1 MGNQCTDLASA
12 TNALIDGLRR
22 PILRHA
28 WTLMAPKQS
37 STAERIAGLLQRQPQ
52 RINGL
57 CAGEARRTHS
67 FASLLQENAS
77 LSKTAY
83 ETLSSFDSGS
93 RSSTDIR
100 SRSGTGYKKK
110 ENLPRAL
117 NRSHSPARNKI
128 LTYPSVQQCFIKE
141 REALISD
148 LSQMQKQIQFKNSE
162 KTKIL
167 LASEQKTAKLT
178 EKLTEARGVCRKVLM
193 DADEQKRRRKEC
205 EELMKVA
212 LEELDEAKKK
222 ITSSQQSTAVSS
234 ENTGVAVA
242 TDVESSKDVSMQIL
256 QQQEFDLKAEW
267 ATERKDYEARISK
280 LDDEL
285 WTQQQ
290 ECDILA
296 KTHQTEI
303 QSKSEMIEKLL
314 LETQRDT
321 TNEETLKKLEEAV
334 HNLQHSD
341 GAESAPAS
349 NIAADRAACRTDELK
364 ADELLESTYK
374 LHAAELQ
381 DRLFELDEELCQQEE
396 SANTMQM
403 AYECTIS
410 NLTQSL
416 AAKEEELRLAVAH
429 KQHSSVT
436 EQVSGPVNTEAV
448 PVQNAHGVEKPVVE
462 LHAAEHAAEQAQSR
476 SDQRLS
482 ELQEQLAEK
491 ERQLHEQQESAETMQ
506 AEHQSTVSNLNE
518 ALGAIKEA
526 RLQEME
532 ELAQRGDTQRLSQ
545 HEQTLSA
552 QQSTTE
558 LGEAVVEKEAAL
570 LQLSADKE
578 ELVVE
583 LRAAEHA
590 AEQAQSRS
598 DQRLS
603 ELQEQLAEQ
612 ERQLHEQQESAETMQ
627 AEHHSCVIEMQ
638 AAHQNAVRELA
649 QSLESKHHALEV
661 LKVGTGNFVE
671 SHSANA
677 NTSLKSGERV
687 VGNSSEGASFC
698 AELGGSPFDS
708 REFE

>member
-1 MGNQCTDLASA
+1 MFASVDLHRLSTSMGNQCTDLASA

-117 NRSHSPARNKI
+117 NRSHSPARNKT

-222 ITSSQQSTAVSS
+222 ITSQQSTAVSS

-242 TDVESSKDVSMQIL
+242 TDAESSKDVSMQIL

-290 ECDILA
+290 ECDMLA

-303 QSKSEMIEKLL
+303 QSKNEMIEKLL

-381 DRLFELDEELCQQEE
+381 DRLFELDEELPTRRIC
-396 SANTMQM
+396 
-403 AYECTIS
+403 
-410 NLTQSL
+410 
-416 AAKEEELRLAVAH
+416 
-429 KQHSSVT
+429 
-436 EQVSGPVNTEAV
+436 
-448 PVQNAHGVEKPVVE
+448 
-462 LHAAEHAAEQAQSR
+462 
-476 SDQRLS
+476 
-482 ELQEQLAEK
+482 
-491 ERQLHEQQESAETMQ
+491 
-506 AEHQSTVSNLNE
+506 
-518 ALGAIKEA
+518 
-526 RLQEME
+526 
-532 ELAQRGDTQRLSQ
+532 
-545 HEQTLSA
+545 
-552 QQSTTE
+552 
-558 LGEAVVEKEAAL
+558 
-570 LQLSADKE
+570 
-578 ELVVE
+578 
-583 LRAAEHA
+583 
-590 AEQAQSRS
+590 
-598 DQRLS
+598 
-603 ELQEQLAEQ
+603 
-612 ERQLHEQQESAETMQ
+612 
-627 AEHHSCVIEMQ
+627 
-638 AAHQNAVRELA
+638 
-649 QSLESKHHALEV
+649 KH
-661 LKVGTGNFVE
+661 
-671 SHSANA
+671 NA
-677 NTSLKSGERV
+677 NGV
-687 VGNSSEGASFC
+687 
-698 AELGGSPFDS
+698 
-708 REFE
+708 